1 MHQRRRQRPI
11 PNVRHVSRHLPRRLQ
26 RLLPAPFL
34 PRWAARLVRSRTFA
48 LLVAGTA
55 ALRVS
60 GTVERADRERRQ
72 WGEQRPA
79 VVAVRDVRAGA
90 RLTASDV
97 EVRSLPRRLVPAGVA
112 GSLAPIVGKTTRI
125 DLAPDEVV
133 TPGSLS
139 GTKVSAAELLVGPG
153 RVGVSVETGPGRPNL
168 SIGNAVI
175 VIPSP
180 DVTAAR
186 APMVVDASV
195 VALADN
201 FVTVS
206 VATSD
211 APVLAAMIGA
221 GPVFVAL
228 KGR

>member
-1 MHQRRRQRPI
+1 
-11 PNVRHVSRHLPRRLQ
+11 
-26 RLLPAPFL
+26 
-34 PRWAARLVRSRTFA
+34 
-48 LLVAGTA
+48 
-55 ALRVS
+55 
-60 GTVERADRERRQ
+60 
-72 WGEQRPA
+72 
-79 VVAVRDVRAGA
+79 
-90 RLTASDV
+90 V